1 MRSGPGWSSGRI
13 VGLDLARWWA
23 LMGMVATHTLVAVED
38 GEVTLAQSIAGGR
51 SSALFATLAGVSMA
65 LMSGGREPVPRSALP
80 VVWTR
85 LAVRAVLV
93 ALIGLLLAAFDSRI
107 LIILSYYGVLFL
119 LGLPFLRLRTPGL
132 LVLAVGWAALA
143 PVVSAWVRPHLAL
156 APVRSPKL
164 QDLVE
169 PGQVAEQ
176 LLLTGS
182 YPALVWL
189 AYLLLGLAVGRTALD
204 RARTGVVLLVAGAVI
219 AVAASA
225 ASRALLALPGA
236 RTALDATL
244 PSALDHGGLD
254 LTLEHGLYGTTPT
267 GSWWWLAVAAP
278 HSGTPFDLARTGG
291 SALAV
296 IGACLLLSRLAPR
309 VLSVVFG
316 AGAMTLT
323 LYTLHVLARSPALV
337 DLQGPD
343 AAFWTHVV
351 VLSLIGAVFRRAD
364 VSGPLERLVA
374 SAARRLGV
382 AAQRLG

>member
-1 MRSGPGWSSGRI
+1 
-13 VGLDLARWWA
+13 VGLDVARWWA

-65 LMSGGREPVPRSALP
+65 LMSGGREPAPRSALP
-80 VVWTR
+80 AVCTR

-119 LGLPFLRLRTPGL
+119 LGLPFLRLRAPGL

-143 PVVSAWVRPHLAL
+143 PVLSAAVRPHLAT
-156 APVRSPKL
+156 APVRSPSI
-164 QDLVE
+164 QDLAD
-169 PGQVAEQ
+169 PGQVAEW

-182 YPALVWL
+182 YPACTWL
-189 AYLLLGLAVGRTALD
+189 AYLLLGLTVGRTALD
-204 RARTGVVLLVAGAVI
+204 RARTGAVLLVVGVVTAA
-219 AVAASA
+219 AASA

-236 RTALDATL
+236 RAALDATL
-244 PSALDHGGLD
+244 PTALDLGGLD
-254 LTLEHGLYGTTPT
+254 LTLAHGLYGTTPT
-267 GSWWWLAVAAP
+267 GSRWWLAVAAP

-291 SALAV
+291 SAVAV
-296 IGACLLLSRLAPR
+296 IGACLLVCRLAPR
-309 VLSVVFG
+309 ALSVVFG

-337 DLQGPD
+337 DLTASD
-343 AAFWTHVV
+343 AAFWTHVM

-364 VSGPLERLVA
+364 VGGPLEQLVA
-374 SAARRLGV
+374 SAARRAGRV
-382 AAQRLG
+382 PARLRSSGDASREGSG